1 MTEAEYEHLRRI
13 PTRFAVLE
21 DHELPAV
28 ERVVEKNDRYLVV
41 EKLGKSAVA
50 AITLDPRRRL

>member
-13 PTRFAVLE
+13 PTHFAVLE
-21 DHELPAV
+21 GHELPAV